1 MTTEAGQI
9 EVLRVPPPAAAK
21 TQIVL
26 TAERRPETMEKEEKI
41 TLVRITV
48 SAALTVA
55 LMIISPEPQLLKF
68 LLYLIPYFLIG
79 YDVLFSA
86 VKNIFHGELF
96 DEKFLMTIATI
107 GAFAIGDYPEGIAV
121 MVFYQ
126 LGEMLQDM
134 AVEKSKKS
142 VEELM
147 DVRPDSAKLLVE
159 GKLQTVSPESVKVGD
174 IIVTDPGEKIPLDG
188 VVIDGSATVD
198 TKSITGEGMPRDVS
212 VGDNVAAG
220 CINLN
225 GSLNIKVTHEY
236 ADSTV
241 AKMLELVN
249 RSAERKAKSENFITS
264 FSKVYTPIVVI
275 AALLVAFV
283 PLIFGADFATWLN
296 RALVFLVVSCPC
308 ALVISVPLAYFAGI
322 GSSSK
327 KGILVKGSDALEKL
341 SDVSCAVFDKTGTIT
356 KGNFVV
362 SAVHPSECSEDE
374 LLSYAAAAEAHSNH
388 PVSAALRDK
397 WNNDEN
403 YSVSDIEELAGMG
416 VKAMINGKT
425 VAVGNG
431 RLMDSVGAVW
441 HNCHK
446 NGTVVHVAVDGEY
459 AGHIVISDEVKP
471 TAQEALALLKK
482 AGVSKTVI
490 LTGDNAA
497 TAEEVAKKVGA
508 DEVYSSLLPAD
519 KVAKLDE
526 LMGGTDGKVIFVG
539 DGINDAPVLKLA
551 DVGIAMG
558 ALGSDAAVESADAVV
573 MDDDL
578 KKLPSIIKIA
588 KKTRRIVT
596 ENIVFSLFV
605 KLLIMVLSVAGVPYM
620 MWAAVFGDVGVSLL
634 AVANSLRLLSTKTI
648 D

>member
-1 MTTEAGQI
+1 
-9 EVLRVPPPAAAK
+9 
-21 TQIVL
+21 
-26 TAERRPETMEKEEKI
+26 MEKEEKI
-41 TLVRITV
+41 TLVRIIV

-147 DVRPDSAKLLVE
+147 DVRPDSAKLLVD

-275 AALLVAFV
+275 AALLVALV
-283 PLIFGADFATWLN
+283 PLIFGADFSTWLN

-431 RLMDSVGAVW
+431 RLMDSVGAAW

-497 TAEEVAKKVGA
+497 TAEEVAKKVCA

-526 LMGGTDGKVIFVG
+526 LKGGTDGKVIFVG

-578 KKLPSIIKIA
+578 KKLPTIIKIA

>member
-1 MTTEAGQI
+1 MRCSVHPSLLLPQNPSTI
-9 EVLRVPPPAAAK
+9 
-21 TQIVL
+21 L
-26 TAERRPETMEKEEKI
+26 TAERRPETMEKEKKI
-41 TLVRITV
+41 TLVRIIV

-147 DVRPDSAKLLVE
+147 DVRPDSAKLLVD

-198 TKSITGEGMPRDVS
+198 TKSITGEGMPRDIS

-225 GSLNIKVTHEY
+225 GSLKIRVTHEY

-388 PVSAALRDK
+388 PVSAALRAK
-397 WNNDEN
+397 WNKDDNC
-403 YSVSDIEELAGMG
+403 SVSDIEELAGMG
-416 VKAMINGKT
+416 VKAMINGKA

-446 NGTVVHVAVDGEY
+446 NGTVVHVAIDGEY

-526 LMGGTDGKVIFVG
+526 LKGGTDGKVIFVG

>member
-26 TAERRPETMEKEEKI
+26 TAERRHETMQKEEKI
-41 TLVRITV
+41 TLVRIIV

-147 DVRPDSAKLLVE
+147 DVRPDSAKLLVD

-212 VGDNVAAG
+212 IGDNVAAG

-283 PLIFGADFATWLN
+283 PIIFGADFATWLN

-308 ALVISVPLAYFAGI
+308 ALVISIPLAYFAGI

-431 RLMDSVGAVW
+431 RLMDSVGALW

-482 AGVSKTVI
+482 VGVSKTVI

-526 LMGGTDGKVIFVG
+526 LKGGTDGKVIFVG

>member
-1 MTTEAGQI
+1 
-9 EVLRVPPPAAAK
+9 
-21 TQIVL
+21 
-26 TAERRPETMEKEEKI
+26 MEKEEKI
-41 TLVRITV
+41 TLVRIIV

-147 DVRPDSAKLLVE
+147 DVRPDSAKLLVD

-198 TKSITGEGMPRDVS
+198 TKSITGEGMPRDIS

-225 GSLNIKVTHEY
+225 GSLKIRVTHEY

-388 PVSAALRDK
+388 PVSAALRAK
-397 WNNDEN
+397 WNKDDNC
-403 YSVSDIEELAGMG
+403 SVSDIEELAGMG
-416 VKAMINGKT
+416 VKAMINGKA

-446 NGTVVHVAVDGEY
+446 NGTVVHVAIDGEY

-526 LMGGTDGKVIFVG
+526 LKGGTDGKVIFVG

>member
-26 TAERRPETMEKEEKI
+26 TAERRHETMEKEEKI
-41 TLVRITV
+41 TLVRIIV

-55 LMIISPEPQLLKF
+55 LMIISPERQLLKY

-198 TKSITGEGMPRDVS
+198 TKSITGEGMPRDIS

-431 RLMDSVGAVW
+431 RLMDSVGALW

>member
-1 MTTEAGQI
+1 
-9 EVLRVPPPAAAK
+9 
-21 TQIVL
+21 
-26 TAERRPETMEKEEKI
+26 MEKEEKI
-41 TLVRITV
+41 TLVRIIV

-55 LMIISPEPQLLKF
+55 LMIISPESQLLKF

-198 TKSITGEGMPRDVS
+198 TKSITGEGMPRDIS

-397 WNNDEN
+397 WNNDED

-526 LMGGTDGKVIFVG
+526 LKGGTDGKVIFVG

>member
-9 EVLRVPPPAAAK
+9 EVLRVPPPVAAK

-26 TAERRPETMEKEEKI
+26 TAERRHETMQKEEKI
-41 TLVRITV
+41 ALVRIIV

-497 TAEEVAKKVGA
+497 TAEEVAKKVCA

-526 LMGGTDGKVIFVG
+526 LKGGTDGKVIFVG

-578 KKLPSIIKIA
+578 KKLPTIIKIA

>member
-1 MTTEAGQI
+1 MRCSVHLPRLLPQNPST
-9 EVLRVPPPAAAK
+9 
-21 TQIVL
+21 VL

-41 TLVRITV
+41 TLVRIIV

-147 DVRPDSAKLLVE
+147 DVRPDSAKLLVD

-198 TKSITGEGMPRDVS
+198 TKSITGEGMPRDIS

-225 GSLNIKVTHEY
+225 GSLKIRVTHEY

-388 PVSAALRDK
+388 PVSAALRAK
-397 WNNDEN
+397 WNKDDNC
-403 YSVSDIEELAGMG
+403 SVSDIEELAGMG
-416 VKAMINGKT
+416 VKAMINGKA

-446 NGTVVHVAVDGEY
+446 NGTVVHVAIDGEY

-526 LMGGTDGKVIFVG
+526 LKGGTDGKVIFVG

>member
-1 MTTEAGQI
+1 
-9 EVLRVPPPAAAK
+9 
-21 TQIVL
+21 
-26 TAERRPETMEKEEKI
+26 MEKEEKI
-41 TLVRITV
+41 TLVRIIV

-55 LMIISPEPQLLKF
+55 LMIISPEPQLLKY

-147 DVRPDSAKLLVE
+147 DVRPDSAKLLVD

-198 TKSITGEGMPRDVS
+198 TKSITGEGMPRDIS

-490 LTGDNAA
+490 LTGDNVA

-526 LMGGTDGKVIFVG
+526 LKGGTDGKVIFVG

-634 AVANSLRLLSTKTI
+634 AVANSLRILSTKTI

>member
-1 MTTEAGQI
+1 
-9 EVLRVPPPAAAK
+9 
-21 TQIVL
+21 
-26 TAERRPETMEKEEKI
+26 MEKEEKI
-41 TLVRITV
+41 TLVRIIV
-48 SAALTVA
+48 SAVLTVA

-86 VKNIFHGELF
+86 VKNIFQGELF
-96 DEKFLMTIATI
+96 DEKFLMTIATM

-147 DVRPDSAKLLVE
+147 DVRPDSAKLLVD

-198 TKSITGEGMPRDVS
+198 TKSITGEGMPRDIS

-225 GSLNIKVTHEY
+225 GSLKIKVTHEY

-374 LLSYAAAAEAHSNH
+374 LLRYAAAAEAHSNH
-388 PVSAALRDK
+388 PVSAALRAK
-397 WNNDEN
+397 WNKDDNC
-403 YSVSDIEELAGMG
+403 SVSDIEELAGMG
-416 VKAMINGKT
+416 VKAMINGKA

-446 NGTVVHVAVDGEY
+446 NGTVVHVAIDGEY

-526 LMGGTDGKVIFVG
+526 LKGGTDGKVIFVG

>member
-1 MTTEAGQI
+1 
-9 EVLRVPPPAAAK
+9 
-21 TQIVL
+21 
-26 TAERRPETMEKEEKI
+26 MEKEEKI
-41 TLVRITV
+41 TLVRIIV

-68 LLYLIPYFLIG
+68 LLYLMPYFLIG

-126 LGEMLQDM
+126 LGEMLQDT

-147 DVRPDSAKLLVE
+147 DVRPDSAKLLVD
-159 GKLQTVSPESVKVGD
+159 GKLQTVLPESVKVGD

-198 TKSITGEGMPRDVS
+198 TKSITGEGMPRDIS

-225 GSLNIKVTHEY
+225 GSLKIKVTHEY

-264 FSKVYTPIVVI
+264 FSKIYTPIVVI

-362 SAVHPSECSEDE
+362 SAVHPSKCSEDE

-431 RLMDSVGAVW
+431 RLMDSVGAEW

-446 NGTVVHVAVDGEY
+446 NGTVVHVAIDGEY

-497 TAEEVAKKVGA
+497 TAEEVAQKVGA
-508 DEVYSSLLPAD
+508 DEVYSPPPPAD

-526 LMGGTDGKVIFVG
+526 LKGGTDGKVIFVG

-605 KLLIMVLSVAGVPYM
+605 KILIMVLSVAGVPYM

>member
-26 TAERRPETMEKEEKI
+26 TAERRHETMEKEEKI
-41 TLVRITV
+41 TLVRIIV

-55 LMIISPEPQLLKF
+55 LMIISPEPQLLKY

-147 DVRPDSAKLLVE
+147 DVRPDSAKLLVD

-198 TKSITGEGMPRDVS
+198 TKSITGEGMPRDIS

-431 RLMDSVGAVW
+431 RLMDSVGAAW

-526 LMGGTDGKVIFVG
+526 LKGGTDGKVIFVG

-634 AVANSLRLLSTKTI
+634 AVANSLRLLSAKTI

>member
-55 LMIISPEPQLLKF
+55 LMIISPEPQLLKY

-198 TKSITGEGMPRDVS
+198 TKSITGEGMPRDIS

-283 PLIFGADFATWLN
+283 PLIFGADFSTWLN

>member
-1 MTTEAGQI
+1 
-9 EVLRVPPPAAAK
+9 
-21 TQIVL
+21 
-26 TAERRPETMEKEEKI
+26 MEKEEKI
-41 TLVRITV
+41 TLVRIIV

-55 LMIISPEPQLLKF
+55 LMIISPESQLLKF

-198 TKSITGEGMPRDVS
+198 TKSITGEGMPRDIS

-397 WNNDEN
+397 WNNDED

-526 LMGGTDGKVIFVG
+526 LEGGTDGKVIFVG

-634 AVANSLRLLSTKTI
+634 AVANSLRILSTKTI

>member
-1 MTTEAGQI
+1 
-9 EVLRVPPPAAAK
+9 
-21 TQIVL
+21 
-26 TAERRPETMEKEEKI
+26 MEKEEKI
-41 TLVRITV
+41 TLVRIIV

-55 LMIISPEPQLLKF
+55 LMIISPEPQLLKY

-147 DVRPDSAKLLVE
+147 DVRPDSAKLLVD

-198 TKSITGEGMPRDVS
+198 TKSITGEGMPRDIS

-431 RLMDSVGAVW
+431 RLMDSVGAAW

-526 LMGGTDGKVIFVG
+526 LKGGTDGKVIFVG

>member
-1 MTTEAGQI
+1 
-9 EVLRVPPPAAAK
+9 
-21 TQIVL
+21 
-26 TAERRPETMEKEEKI
+26 MEKEEKI
-41 TLVRITV
+41 TLVRIIV

-68 LLYLIPYFLIG
+68 LLYLMPYFLIG

-126 LGEMLQDM
+126 LGEMLQDT

-147 DVRPDSAKLLVE
+147 DVRPDSAKLLVD
-159 GKLQTVSPESVKVGD
+159 GKLQTVSPESVKVGN

-198 TKSITGEGMPRDVS
+198 TKSITGEGMPRDIS

-225 GSLNIKVTHEY
+225 GSLKIKVTHEY

-362 SAVHPSECSEDE
+362 SAVHPSKCSEDE

-431 RLMDSVGAVW
+431 RLMDSVGAEW

-446 NGTVVHVAVDGEY
+446 NGTVVHVAIDGEY

-497 TAEEVAKKVGA
+497 TAEEVAQKVGA

-519 KVAKLDE
+519 KVAKFDE
-526 LMGGTDGKVIFVG
+526 LKGGTDGKVIFVG

-596 ENIVFSLFV
+596 ENIIFSLFV
-605 KLLIMVLSVAGVPYM
+605 KILIMVLSVAGVPYM

>member
-55 LMIISPEPQLLKF
+55 LMIISPEPQLLKY

-198 TKSITGEGMPRDVS
+198 TKSITGEGMPRDIS

-241 AKMLELVN
+241 AKML
-249 RSAERKAKSENFITS
+249 
-264 FSKVYTPIVVI
+264 
-275 AALLVAFV
+275 
-283 PLIFGADFATWLN
+283 
-296 RALVFLVVSCPC
+296 
-308 ALVISVPLAYFAGI
+308 
-322 GSSSK
+322 
-327 KGILVKGSDALEKL
+327 
-341 SDVSCAVFDKTGTIT
+341 
-356 KGNFVV
+356 
-362 SAVHPSECSEDE
+362 
-374 LLSYAAAAEAHSNH
+374 
-388 PVSAALRDK
+388 
-397 WNNDEN
+397 
-403 YSVSDIEELAGMG
+403 
-416 VKAMINGKT
+416 
-425 VAVGNG
+425 
-431 RLMDSVGAVW
+431 
-441 HNCHK
+441 
-446 NGTVVHVAVDGEY
+446 
-459 AGHIVISDEVKP
+459 
-471 TAQEALALLKK
+471 
-482 AGVSKTVI
+482 
-490 LTGDNAA
+490 
-497 TAEEVAKKVGA
+497 
-508 DEVYSSLLPAD
+508 
-519 KVAKLDE
+519 
-526 LMGGTDGKVIFVG
+526 
-539 DGINDAPVLKLA
+539 
-551 DVGIAMG
+551 
-558 ALGSDAAVESADAVV
+558 
-573 MDDDL
+573 
-578 KKLPSIIKIA
+578 
-588 KKTRRIVT
+588 
-596 ENIVFSLFV
+596 
-605 KLLIMVLSVAGVPYM
+605 
-620 MWAAVFGDVGVSLL
+620 
-634 AVANSLRLLSTKTI
+634 
-648 D
+648 

>member
-1 MTTEAGQI
+1 
-9 EVLRVPPPAAAK
+9 
-21 TQIVL
+21 
-26 TAERRPETMEKEEKI
+26 MEKEEKI
-41 TLVRITV
+41 TLVRIIV

-68 LLYLIPYFLIG
+68 LLYLMPYFLIG

-126 LGEMLQDM
+126 LGEMLQDT

-147 DVRPDSAKLLVE
+147 DVRPDSAKLLVD

-198 TKSITGEGMPRDVS
+198 TKSITGEGMPRDIS

-225 GSLNIKVTHEY
+225 GSLKIKVTHEY

-362 SAVHPSECSEDE
+362 SAVHPSKCSEDE

-431 RLMDSVGAVW
+431 RLMDNVGAVW

-446 NGTVVHVAVDGEY
+446 NGTVVHVAIDGEY

-497 TAEEVAKKVGA
+497 TAEEVAQKVGA

-526 LMGGTDGKVIFVG
+526 LKGGTDGKVIFVG

-605 KLLIMVLSVAGVPYM
+605 KILIMVLSVAGVPYM